1 MDVAA
6 PLYGT
11 DAAPVPEGGL
21 GLWFTGAGGA
31 RLRAALFPA
40 KGAARG
46 SVVLSG
52 GRTEPIE
59 KYYEVISELTAR
71 GFVVLAHDWRGQGLS
86 HRLLSEPRGHAVGFA
101 DFITDYTALL
111 NTFEARLAKPRIAVG
126 HSMGGCLT
134 ALVLGHGET
143 RFSAAVLSAPMFG
156 IFTKPTPPTLTG
168 FIAQALTAVGQG
180 SASTPAGQPST
191 FETNALTHD
200 AGRYA
205 RNVGQV
211 EAHPDIGLGPPTWGW
226 LDFAYKAFKELRH
239 GVGITKVQIPVVVV
253 AAGDD
258 AVVDNVATRLVT
270 ARFPQGRYVE
280 APGAFHEVLQETDDI
295 RAVFWREFDA
305 VAAGL

>member
-1 MDVAA
+1 
-6 PLYGT
+6 
-11 DAAPVPEGGL
+11 
-21 GLWFTGAGGA
+21 
-31 RLRAALFPA
+31 
-40 KGAARG
+40 
-46 SVVLSG
+46 
-52 GRTEPIE
+52 
-59 KYYEVISELTAR
+59 
-71 GFVVLAHDWRGQGLS
+71 
-86 HRLLSEPRGHAVGFA
+86 
-101 DFITDYTALL
+101 
-111 NTFEARLAKPRIAVG
+111 
-126 HSMGGCLT
+126 
-134 ALVLGHGET
+134 
-143 RFSAAVLSAPMFG
+143 
-156 IFTKPTPPTLTG
+156 
-168 FIAQALTAVGQG
+168 
-180 SASTPAGQPST
+180 
-191 FETNALTHD
+191 LTHD